1 MKYLKGN
8 SRLASAF
15 AAGILKEKYA
25 LELDVFQKC
34 ACKRVFAC
42 MLIDV
47 CVCEYVCAGVC
58 LPATGI
64 TILE

>member
-34 ACKRVFAC
+34 ACRRVF
-42 MLIDV
+42 
-47 CVCEYVCAGVC
+47 CVCS
-58 LPATGI
+58 
-64 TILE
+64 